1 MTALRTAQL
10 EKKYPFFFFCSSI
23 GTKLTSKRPRPCPAP
38 PPPRSYYMRKNTIL
52 NIIIIVKITTDSQAT
67 FYPKNRF
74 SLNYVRLF
82 SISILIFKN
91 NKKLNSSS
99 GIRVLTLQKH
109 SYFEFWPK
117 MGSYLSGVEK
127 IFLTHLLMLTRY
139 FQLVH

>member
-1 MTALRTAQL
+1 MLNRGLPLKQVL
-10 EKKYPFFFFCSSI
+10 SMY
-23 GTKLTSKRPRPCPAP
+23 
-38 PPPRSYYMRKNTIL
+38 IL
-52 NIIIIVKITTDSQAT
+52 KVTTDSKAI

-74 SLNYVRLF
+74 SINSVNLL

-99 GIRVLTLQKH
+99 GIKVLTLQKH

-117 MGSYLSGVEK
+117 IVSYLSGVEK
-127 IFLTHLLMLTRY
+127 IFLTHLIMLTRY